1 MRSIFTHALVTV
13 LYGTGYKKVSMQY
26 EVTFIVDP
34 VLADQDLKNVISTY
48 EDQLKTENCK
58 IIHTDNIG
66 LRQLAYPI
74 AKRNTGVYVCIEYQ
88 SDSGEVIDKMEL
100 ALRRDERIMRF
111 LTIKLDKYGVQY
123 NEDKRNGVISP
134 YKIASEKKR
143 KEAEKASAAEQE
155 IKEKEEKEIK
165 EKAKIAAAAKK
176 VIEKK
181 SEEEE

>member
-1 MRSIFTHALVTV
+1 
-13 LYGTGYKKVSMQY
+13 MQY

-58 IIHTDNIG
+58 IVNTENIG

-74 AKRNTGVYVCIEYQ
+74 AKRNTGVYICIEYQ

-111 LTIKLDKYGVQY
+111 LTIKLDKYGVKY

-134 YKIASEKKR
+134 YKVASEKKK

-155 IKEKEEKEIK
+155 AKEKKEKEAK
-165 EKAKIAAAAKK
+165 EKAKLEAAKK
-176 VIEKK
+176 AAEKK
-181 SEEEE
+181 STEEE